1 MHLGRF
7 AKRMICGLA
16 CASGAWAASAGAPAS
31 AAPLNLAAD
40 GIARSTIYATPAV
53 LARDKDTAGLKTPE
67 VEAENQRRRLRE
79 SVTDL
84 ATYLGFMSGTRIE
97 VEAAGEPPPPAA
109 AGAAAPVQILV
120 GDLATQAFGPAAKPY
135 PFRQGFRLV
144 VDAKASRVGLIG
156 ESDLA
161 VSYAV
166 YEVLDR
172 LGCRWFM
179 PGPSGE
185 VIPQSKTV
193 ALEETDFSSHP
204 GTIYRGIWYADDA
217 YRRRNRMGGL
227 TLNAGHALE
236 LNGVYLTEQDK
247 QQHAEWVATIGGK
260 PNPARLKWSNAELA
274 DFIGD
279 KIIAMHEAD
288 PKPSY
293 SLGPDDGMH
302 FDDSPEDR
310 ALDAGDFDTTFNTV
324 SITDRLLVFSNRI
337 IDRVTARHPDVL
349 FGCLAYVQ
357 YTRPPVREKV
367 HPNFVPQI
375 APITYSRAH
384 PMNDDRVPDN
394 KELRH
399 IVEGWGKAA
408 PRTSHYFY
416 GWFLA
421 EPVAPNPMIRK
432 WGHDVPYV
440 LGAGNCKFWT
450 PETTANFDTSMH
462 ALYLGNRLAWDPS
475 LKPDDVV
482 REINEKFYG
491 AAAKEMAAY
500 WDYVDRAWVET
511 DEYSGG
517 AWGHLRRWTP
527 TRLAEMRRLM
537 DAGLAAVQTDG
548 EKYRVR
554 LADESLRLFEDF
566 MSLRYDLAEGRL
578 ADLDKRGD
586 AWKTRIV
593 DLGDQYK
600 SSFAFTRVPWT
611 TQTVSGQYFTAF
623 YERTYRD
630 AARIARDCE
639 VLTEEPLREWR
650 YLPDPEKKGE
660 AAGYAA
666 PGFDDAAWK
675 TTDVAA
681 ETWSTLGHHG
691 YFGSMWYRADVT
703 LPPADA
709 AAAGKKTYLWLSST
723 DGTAKVFVNGRH
735 VPYTPPPAP
744 AQDGAP
750 PAPAPGPQEHADG
763 YCQPFSF
770 DVTAALDPGGKNE
783 VAILCTRSAAAFNEL
798 GSGGLIGPVIVYREK

>member
-1 MHLGRF
+1 MSPETMMKWLS
-7 AKRMICGLA
+7 
-16 CASGAWAASAGAPAS
+16 CALVSLIPVLSTANSSS
-31 AAPLNLAAD
+31 AAALNLAAE
-40 GIARSTIYATPAV
+40 GRALSTIYVSPAV
-53 LARDKDTAGLKTPE
+53 MAPDKDTTGLKTPD
-67 VEAENQRRRLRE
+67 VEAETQRRRLRE
-79 SVTDL
+79 SVNDL
-84 ATYLGFMSGTRIE
+84 AAYLGAMSGTQI
-97 VEAAGEPPPPAA
+97 VVTTVDAPPAPA
-109 AGAAAPVQILV
+109 ADAAAPVQILV
-120 GDLATQAFGPAAKPY
+120 GDLAAKTFGPPAKPH

-144 VDAKASRVGLIG
+144 IDGKTSRVGLIG

-179 PGPSGE
+179 PGEMGA
-185 VIPQSKTV
+185 VIPQLKTV
-193 ALEETDFSSHP
+193 ALQEADFSSHP

-217 YRRRNRMGGL
+217 YRRRNRLGGL
-227 TLNAGHALE
+227 MLNAGHALE
-236 LNGVYLTEQDK
+236 ITGVYLTEQDK
-247 QQHAEWVATIGGK
+247 QQHPEWLGTIGGK

-274 DFIGD
+274 NFIAD
-279 KIIAMHEAD
+279 KIIAKHED
-288 PKPSY
+288 NPQPSY

-337 IDRVTARHPDVL
+337 IERVVAKHPDVL

-399 IVEGWGKAA
+399 IVEGWGKAS
-408 PRTSHYFY
+408 RMTSHYFY
-416 GWFLA
+416 AWFLA

-440 LGAGNCKFWT
+440 LGPAGNCKFWT

-475 LKPDDVV
+475 LKAEDVV

-500 WDYVDRAWVET
+500 WDFVDRAWVET
-511 DEYSGG
+511 DEYSGC

-527 TRLAEMRRLM
+527 ERLAKMRELM
-537 DAGLAAVQTDG
+537 KSGLAAAQTPA
-548 EKYRVR
+548 EKYRVA
-554 LADESLRLFEDF
+554 LADDSLSLFEDF
-566 MSLRYDLAEGRL
+566 MRLRYDLAEGRF
-578 ADLDKRGD
+578 AGLDERGE
-586 AWKTRIV
+586 AWKKRV
-593 DLGDQYK
+593 VELGQKYK
-600 SSFAFTRVPWT
+600 DNFAFTAVSWAP
-611 TQTVSGQYFTAF
+611 QTMAGQYFAAF
-623 YERTYRD
+623 YERAYKD
-630 AARIARDCE
+630 AARVAQDHQ
-639 VLTEEPLREWR
+639 VLTEPPLRAWK
-650 YLPDPEKKGE
+650 YFADPEKKGE
-660 AAGYAA
+660 GAGYAA
-666 PGFDDAAWK
+666 PGFDDSAWK

-681 ETWSTLGHHG
+681 ETWSTLGHHS

-703 LPPADA
+703 LPPAGA
-709 AAAGKKTYLWLSST
+709 APGKKTFLWLSST
-723 DGTAKVFVNGRH
+723 DGTAKVFVNGKH
-735 VPYTPPPAP
+735 VPYTPPPQAEGGA
-744 AQDGAP
+744 AQP
-750 PAPAPGPQEHADG
+750 PAEHADG

-770 DVTAALDPGGKNE
+770 DVTAALNPDGKNK
-783 VAILCTRSAAAFNEL
+783 VAILCARAAAAFNEL
-798 GSGGLIGPVIVYREK
+798 GSGGLIGPVVVYREK